1 MFPQIYQVI
10 QVVTPAFL
18 VIGVG
23 YFFQSKIGGDV
34 KSLSRLTM
42 STVVPAFA
50 LKNIYEMNLEGFVV
64 GSVLASAIIIII
76 FPGFL
81 AWLVLKNN
89 EKRGIYLPI
98 MFMNTINLPFPIL
111 IAAYGTESIPYALM
125 FYFTTFIGIFT
136 VGLVIVSGAGNG
148 ARQVFKES
156 VFWVLIL
163 AFLIRWTGIVLPEL
177 IMNPINLLSQATVP
191 IVLLVLGMQL
201 AHVEIT
207 DMRLTL
213 FAVSFRIIGGLIAA
227 LFCVWIFQLEGLP
240 LKVVI
245 LVAIMPSAIINFL
258 VTQKYQANPRVVAS
272 TILVSTLVSIIIIP
286 LALLILG

>member
-1 MFPQIYQVI
+1 MLPQIYQVI
-10 QVVTPAFL
+10 QIVAPAFL
-18 VIGVG
+18 IIGIG
-23 YFFQSKIGGDV
+23 YFYQSKVGGDI

-50 LKNIYEMNLEGFVV
+50 LKNIYEMNLDGFVV
-64 GSVLASAIIIII
+64 GSVLLSAIIIII
-76 FPGFL
+76 FPGVL
-81 AWLVLKNN
+81 AWLFIKNN

-125 FYFTTFIGIFT
+125 FYFATFIGIFT
-136 VGLVIVSGAGNG
+136 LGLVIVSGAGKG

-163 AFLIRWTGIVLPEL
+163 AFLIRWTGIELPDFV
-177 IMNPINLLSQATVP
+177 INPINLLSQATIP
-191 IVLLVLGMQL
+191 MVLMVLGMQL
-201 AHVEIT
+201 AHAEIT
-207 DMRLTL
+207 DMRLSL
-213 FAVSFRIIGGLIAA
+213 LAVSFRMIGGLIAA
-227 LFCVWIFQLEGLP
+227 LFCVWVFQLEGLA

-272 TILVSTLVSIIIIP
+272 TILISTIASIIIIP